1 MRAELKKHSLVI
13 GGTRGIGRSVAKA
26 LARDGYELSVV
37 GRRLPA
43 ESDEPIHNA
52 RYWAVDILDYQSFE
66 TAWGE
71 IISQGGKLSN
81 LVFCQRYRAE
91 GDQWAGEIETG
102 LTATM
107 KIIERLVDECA
118 YTSEASIVVVSS
130 LASWLVTDDEQP
142 VGYHVA
148 KAGLDQMVRYYAVA
162 LGPKG
167 IRVNSVNPCRVLK
180 EESKEFYFN
189 NLPIY
194 ELYKSIVPLGRMV
207 TPEDVA
213 NVVSFLSGPMSSF
226 VTGQSL
232 VVDGGLSL
240 QLQERLARLVSPIEN
255 LGNRTPAAK
264 RSN

>member
-1 MRAELKKHSLVI
+1 M
-13 GGTRGIGRSVAKA
+13 A
-26 LARDGYELSVV
+26 LAQEGYELSVI
-37 GRRLPA
+37 GRRLPQ
-43 ESDEPIHNA
+43 ESDRPIPNA
-52 RYWAVDILDYQSFE
+52 KYWPVDILDPKAFAE
-66 TAWGE
+66 AWEE
-71 IISQGGKLSN
+71 IILQGGKLNN

-91 GDQWAGEIETG
+91 GDQWSGEIETG

-107 KIIERLVDECA
+107 NIIERMVNESA
-118 YTSEASIVVVSS
+118 YAPEATIVVVSS
-130 LASWLVTDDEQP
+130 LASWFVTDDEQP
-142 VGYHVA
+142 AGYHVA

-180 EESKEFYFN
+180 EESKDFYFN

-194 ELYKSIVPLGRMV
+194 ELYKNIVPLGRMV

-213 NVVSFLSGPMSSF
+213 NAVEFLSGTKSSF

-255 LGNRTPAAK
+255 LGDRKLASK
-264 RSN
+264 RPT